1 MLTPAEL
8 AVYDTMSECELEML
22 RVLFNPITHGEVRI
36 EKDEKNNQLIVN
48 WYDEGFSSYS
58 HMNMETRNEIYSA
71 QTFLRLH
78 KDFVVLA
85 DRSKTLEQ
93 ENEHLKNQV
102 ALFKHKEFGASSEQF
117 TSHPIKVEGAATDS
131 VAVSLS
137 AADLANQDKKPR
149 LVSSNAGRKPLPDYL
164 PRERVEYKLPLEK
177 QICECCS
184 GKLREIGEEVTEQLT
199 LVPAYYKV
207 VQHVRQKYV
216 CRLCDKF
223 VTAEGNKQLITGSS
237 YASPE
242 LLADVAAKKYYYGLP
257 FYRLEKIAKQSGIPL
272 SRTNMANWMN
282 RLSECNLLCIYEL
295 LKSEMR
301 DQDIIHADETSF
313 QVLKEPGQPPQSTS
327 YMWLYR
333 SANTSSKQVVV
344 FEYQPTRSRE
354 HPLNFLTGD
363 YDNKFNGYL
372 LTDGYAGYNKLPNVT
387 RVGCMAHLRRK
398 FDEALK
404 ILPAGADGSHAQ
416 QAMEMI
422 SELYAIEANIKDQP
436 DTFKYA
442 ARKSQSLPVLYKL
455 KLWLDERY
463 PNVLSKNPLGRA
475 IRYAVKQWD
484 YVYRYILDGRLAIDN
499 NIAEREI
506 KAFVIGR
513 KNWLFADSVDGANA
527 NAVMYSLV
535 QTALANRL
543 DPHKY
548 LLHVFQQLPYIKNSN
563 DVESLLPWNVK
574 FTDTENLRIAA

>member
-1 MLTPAEL
+1 
-8 AVYDTMSECELEML
+8 MSVQSLLPEMSDEETEML
-22 RVLFNPITHGEVRI
+22 DNLFNPKFHGEVRV
-36 EKDEKNNQLIVN
+36 EKDEKNNQIIVN
-48 WYDEGFSSYS
+48 WYDEGIFSYS
-58 HMNMETRNEIYSA
+58 HLNIETHNEIYSV

-85 DRSKTLEQ
+85 GKSKTLEQ
-93 ENEHLKNQV
+93 ENEYLKNQV
-102 ALFKHKEFGASSEQF
+102 ALLKHRAFGASSEQF
-117 TSHPIKVEGAATDS
+117 TSPPVEVEDTAIDNVIAS
-131 VAVSLS
+131 VS
-137 AADLANQDKKPR
+137 APDLAIQDKKPR
-149 LVSSNAGRKPLPDYL
+149 LVSSNAGRKPLSDNL

-207 VQHVRQKYV
+207 IRHARQKYV
-216 CRLCDKF
+216 CRHCEKF
-223 VTAEGNKQLITGSS
+223 TVAEGPKSLIRGSS
-237 YASPE
+237 YSSPE
-242 LLADVAAKKYYYGLP
+242 LLADIAVKKYYYGLP
-257 FYRLEKIAKQSGIPL
+257 FYRLESIAKQSGIPL
-272 SRTNMANWMN
+272 SRTTMANLIIS
-282 RLSECNLLCIYEL
+282 LSEHNLGCIYEL
-295 LKSEMR
+295 LKSELR
-301 DQDIIHADETSF
+301 DQDIIHADETTF
-313 QVLKEPGQPPQSTS
+313 QVLKEPDRPPQSTS

-333 SANTSSKQVVV
+333 SASMYSRQVVI

-404 ILPAGADGSHAQ
+404 ILPAGADGSHAK

-422 SELYAIEANIKDQP
+422 GELYAIEANIKNCP
-436 DTFKYA
+436 DDFKYA
-442 ARKSQSLPVLYKL
+442 VRQSQSLPVLHKL

-475 IRYAVKQWD
+475 IRYAVEQWD
-484 YVYRYILDGRLAIDN
+484 YVYRYTLDGRLAIDN

-513 KNWLFADSVDGANA
+513 KNWLFADTVNGANA

-535 QTALANRL
+535 QTALANGL

-548 LLHVFQQLPYIKNSN
+548 LLNVFQQLPYIKNSK
-563 DVESLLPWNVK
+563 ELETLLPWNVQ
-574 FTDTENLRIAA
+574 FTESEGLKVAA

>member
-1 MLTPAEL
+1 
-8 AVYDTMSECELEML
+8 MSNHHPLLEISDEEADYL
-22 RVLFNPITHGEVRI
+22 DSIFNPQFHGEVRV
-36 EKDEKNNQLIVN
+36 EKDEENNQLIVN

-58 HMNMETRNEIYSA
+58 HLNMKTQNEIYSA

-78 KDFVVLA
+78 TDFIVLA
-85 DRSKTLEQ
+85 DKSKALEQ
-93 ENEHLKNQV
+93 ENEYLKSQV
-102 ALFKHKEFGASSEQF
+102 ALFKHKEFGTSSEQV
-117 TSHPIKVEGAATDS
+117 TSPPIEVEDTATDS

-137 AADLANQDKKPR
+137 PADLANQDKKPR
-149 LVSSNAGRKPLPDYL
+149 LVSSNAGRKPLPDDL
-164 PRERVEYKLPLEK
+164 PHERVEYKLPPEK
-177 QICECCS
+177 QFCECCS
-184 GKLREIGEEVTEQLT
+184 GKLREIGEEITEQLT

-216 CRLCDKF
+216 CRHCDKF
-223 VTAEGNKQLITGSS
+223 VTAEGNKQLIPGSNF
-237 YASPE
+237 ASPE
-242 LLADVAAKKYYYGLP
+242 LLADIAAKKYYYGLP
-257 FYRLEKIAKQSGIPL
+257 FYRLENIAKQSGIPL
-272 SRTNMANWMN
+272 SRTTMANLMI
-282 RLSECNLLCIYEL
+282 RLSSDSLLCIYEL
-295 LKSEMR
+295 LKSEIR
-301 DQDIIHADETSF
+301 DQDIIHADETTF
-313 QVLKEPGQPPQSTS
+313 QVLKEPGRPPQSTS

-333 SANTSSKQVVV
+333 SAGRASKPVVI

-354 HPLNFLTGD
+354 HPLIFLTGD

-422 SELYAIEANIKDQP
+422 GELYAIEANIKDQP
-436 DTFKYA
+436 DAFKYA
-442 ARKSQSLPVLYKL
+442 ARQSLSLPVLHKL

-475 IRYAVKQWD
+475 IRYAVEQWD

-535 QTALANRL
+535 QTALANGL

-548 LLHVFQQLPYIKNSN
+548 LLHVLQQLPYIKNSK
-563 DVESLLPWNVK
+563 ELETLLPWNVQFK
-574 FTDTENLRIAA
+574 ESESLKIAA